1 MINSLYML
9 LEECKRVLDPTPVF
23 MFFKKSESPTV
34 WHKRNTKKEQDKL
47 IAYDNIVEYSM
58 IL

>member
-1 MINSLYML
+1 ML